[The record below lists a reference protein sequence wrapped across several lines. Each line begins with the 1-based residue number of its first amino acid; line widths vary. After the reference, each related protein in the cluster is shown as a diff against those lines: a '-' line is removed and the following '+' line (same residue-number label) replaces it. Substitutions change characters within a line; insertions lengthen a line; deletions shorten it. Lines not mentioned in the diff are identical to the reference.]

1 MTVSNLV
8 TGHKL
13 LVVTLG
19 TSLSHHTGDFDG
31 FSQIH
36 LQIFPAL
43 LCENIF
49 RHLDTVICKGISKQL
64 AWKSKLR
71 WTLIFP
77 IKPSEG
83 KTANLVWMFTWK
95 DKRQFYD
102 KKGHLTNKSTVLW
115 NVCHTVLGSPCSHM
129 GRMREGNLVVNS
141 SVFGSV
147 FWVPLRWSSDV
158 LVSHSAILHP
168 NRTHESYKHIYNM
181 VESAH
186 TVQRCVEHAE
196 IEQKQELEAL

>member
-1 MTVSNLV
+1 MESLQSEKSVSLESETSSPYRFIPGAYYFPKKKLIYIFYPTCSSYLVGSIRILDSSECVSIMTVSNLV

-64 AWKSKLR
+64 A
-71 WTLIFP
+71 
-77 IKPSEG
+77 
-83 KTANLVWMFTWK
+83 
-95 DKRQFYD
+95 
-102 KKGHLTNKSTVLW
+102 
-115 NVCHTVLGSPCSHM
+115 
-129 GRMREGNLVVNS
+129 
-141 SVFGSV
+141 
-147 FWVPLRWSSDV
+147 
-158 LVSHSAILHP
+158 
-168 NRTHESYKHIYNM
+168 
-181 VESAH
+181 
-186 TVQRCVEHAE
+186 
-196 IEQKQELEAL
+196 